1 MSDKDPVREQIE
13 RDAVSFNPDSI
24 YRITA
29 VRDQQLKFFKKGA
42 THQDPIAWNR
52 CLDEVIRIA
61 LIKRTSFNDDT
72 AMQMFIQELE
82 KKRR

>member
-52 CLDEVIRIA
+52 SEGEY
-61 LIKRTSFNDDT
+61 TSLNISSAVF
-72 AMQMFIQELE
+72 MLPG
-82 KKRR
+82 